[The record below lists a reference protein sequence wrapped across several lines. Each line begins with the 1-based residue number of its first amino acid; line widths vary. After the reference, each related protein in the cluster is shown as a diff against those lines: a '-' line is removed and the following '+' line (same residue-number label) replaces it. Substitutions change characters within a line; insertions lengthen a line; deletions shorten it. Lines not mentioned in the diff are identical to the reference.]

1 MDPLCR
7 SLHIAPILPIFHIH
21 HRIDKADS
29 NKLFVQSDNL
39 WNPTLGV
46 QSTLNKLLCE
56 DILSTLYEF
65 YGGERKLVICRF
77 DGRTQTEKQRNMISM
92 ASFLEWEQQYVASTF
107 LLLSIITDSCS
118 SPYKKMIMRIHAL
131 QNKALMDTCTYG
143 VFTFCVIIIKS
154 LNSLNSLTKLI
165 DPLSAYIW

>member
-7 SLHIAPILPIFHIH
+7 SLHIAPIRPIIHIH
-21 HRIDKADS
+21 HRLDKADS
-29 NKLFVQSDNL
+29 DKLLGQNDD
-39 WNPTLGV
+39 WCNPTLNM
-46 QSTLNKLLCE
+46 QSSLNKLLCE
-56 DILSTLYEF
+56 DIPSTLYDF
-65 YGGERKLVICRF
+65 YGGERKWVICRF

-118 SPYKKMIMRIHAL
+118 SPYRKMIMRIHAL

-154 LNSLNSLTKLI
+154 LHSFNSLTKLI
-165 DPLSAYIW
+165 DRLSAYIW